1 MITLKYDIKIRANA
15 QKVWNILWDT
25 HTYSKWTQAFSETSR
40 MQSDWKV
47 GGETLF
53 QDASG
58 DGMIATI
65 VELEQFKKVVFKH
78 LGILRNGIADTTSIE
93 TQEWNGTFEQYV
105 LDEQQGITTL
115 YAEVETSAEYQEMM
129 DRGFQQGFA
138 VVKALAEQQH

>member
-1 MITLKYDIKIRANA
+1 MITLKYDIKIHATA

-25 HTYSKWTQAFSETSR
+25 HTYSKWTQSFCETSQ

-58 DGMIATI
+58 DGMVATI

-78 LGILRNGIADTTSIE
+78 LGILKNGVPDTTSAE
-93 TQEWNGTFEQYV
+93 VREWNGTLEQYH
-105 LDEQQGITTL
+105 LDEQGGITTL
-115 YAEVETSAEYQEMM
+115 HAEIDTAEQYQDMM

-138 VVKALAEQQH
+138 VVKSLAEQD